1 MNLTLCSHVCF
12 EYSVRGVVKVI
23 GRRAMKLEDY
33 LHMSL
38 LLDRLLCLISEEY
51 NVRIRL
57 IMVRTY
63 CANVFTAILLDGC
76 I

>member
-12 EYSVRGVVKVI
+12 EYSVKGVVKVI

-51 NVRIRL
+51 NVRIY
-57 IMVRTY
+57 IQ
-63 CANVFTAILLDGC
+63 AFPGAIVFSRERIST
-76 I
+76 